1 MRLHCSTIR
10 GGGSVKDKNA
20 DKRYAYDLKISDE
33 ERKIE
38 ELYAQEGQLKQSLE
52 AFQYEI
58 TSSFQTLKVIED
70 ELNYRNHGSSSFSE
84 TQEKQK
90 YLVRMIANQQASQ
103 DFQFKRIHQKREEQR
118 ETLIR
123 ERSSLS
129 WD

>member
-1 MRLHCSTIR
+1 M
-10 GGGSVKDKNA
+10 KDKNA

-90 YLVRMIANQQASQ
+90 YLDRMIANQQASQ
-103 DFQFKRIHQKREEQR
+103 DLQFKRIHQKREEQR